1 MDAQELLKKGDLEI
15 EFADG
20 NVNIVV
26 DTSAAKF
33 SVSFKSSY
41 LIDKLE
47 EVIPGD
53 QKGLALI
60 LKGALGI

>member
-15 EFADG
+15 EFANG
-20 NVNIVV
+20 NVHIIV
-26 DTSAAKF
+26 DTAAAKF
-33 SVSFKSSY
+33 AVSFKSSY

-53 QKGLALI
+53 QKGLAAI
-60 LKGALGI
+60 LKSALGI